1 MSVFPNEEHL
11 HHISFEAPEHLG
23 LFFLHISLNQEK
35 ALKHVYCQ
43 INSNWLAT
51 IIQKYYSRF

>member
-51 IIQKYYSRF
+51 II